1 MRSPAPAQRAPI
13 SLTILALFLNFGN
26 RIIPAG
32 MPGTALGDSSHT
44 QPYSFET
51 TETLYRLEGVL
62 GTGRKEPAIMPQHW
76 GHPSLIS
83 ANQNG
88 KKTCCGRHETDVPSV
103 SNSGGYPGMAGS
115 IHPARSRTTFRS
127 SKISRAFAVSP
138 ACRSDAANRNPG
150 RIHGRRRRKASRK
163 ILRPRLRTTAFPCR
177 RPTANPIFVPDNGSR
192 RNNNRTSS
200 PRMRMPVRKTRSNS
214 HVFFSLA
221 DRGKQ
226 RDKGPTP

>member
-1 MRSPAPAQRAPI
+1 
-13 SLTILALFLNFGN
+13 
-26 RIIPAG
+26 
-32 MPGTALGDSSHT
+32 MPGTALGDPSHA

-51 TETLYRLEGVL
+51 AETLYRLEGVL
-62 GTGRKEPAIMPQHW
+62 GTGRKEPAIMPQHR

-83 ANQNG
+83 ANQNC
-88 KKTCCGRHETDVPSV
+88 KNTCRGRHETEFSPV

-115 IHPARSRTTFRS
+115 MHPALSRTTFRS
-127 SKISRAFAVSP
+127 SKISRAFAVRP
-138 ACRSDAANRNPG
+138 LCRREAANRNPG
-150 RIHGRRRRKASRK
+150 RIHGSKRRKASRK
-163 ILRPRLRTTAFPCR
+163 TLRPRLRTTAFPCF
-177 RPTANPIFVPDNGSR
+177 RPTANPIFVSDVGSR

-221 DRGKQ
+221 DRGKH